1 MNYLCLNSFK
11 EYHQGDKTV
20 EEEETLQMEIEE
32 GVMEVEAILEVI
44 EMKIVLMKMMINF
57 QEIKG
62 KHIIEEIRIIMVI
75 RNKQKIKKIII
86 NKIKI
91 NIKSHKLQTSKM
103 MKKNNLL
110 ILMKNQKIKL
120 IITKIIFKVN
130 LATIKFNKINSKIH
144 TLDFRI

>member
-1 MNYLCLNSFK
+1 
-11 EYHQGDKTV
+11 
-20 EEEETLQMEIEE
+20 MEIEE

-91 NIKSHKLQTSKM
+91 NIKSLKLQTSKM

-120 IITKIIFKVN
+120 IKTKIIFKVN
-130 LATIKFNKINSKIH
+130 METIKFSKINSKIH
-144 TLDFRI
+144 TLYFRI

>member
-1 MNYLCLNSFK
+1 
-11 EYHQGDKTV
+11 
-20 EEEETLQMEIEE
+20 
-32 GVMEVEAILEVI
+32 
-44 EMKIVLMKMMINF
+44 MKIVLMKMMINF

-91 NIKSHKLQTSKM
+91 NIKSLKLQTSKM

-120 IITKIIFKVN
+120 IKTKIIFKVN

-144 TLDFRI
+144 TLDFRIWWLSSKMGNNKIKKIKGFKNKTIKILKTIFKQDLTSPK

>member
-1 MNYLCLNSFK
+1 
-11 EYHQGDKTV
+11 
-20 EEEETLQMEIEE
+20 
-32 GVMEVEAILEVI
+32 
-44 EMKIVLMKMMINF
+44 MKMMINF

-91 NIKSHKLQTSKM
+91 NIKSLKLQTSKM

-120 IITKIIFKVN
+120 IKTKIIFKVN